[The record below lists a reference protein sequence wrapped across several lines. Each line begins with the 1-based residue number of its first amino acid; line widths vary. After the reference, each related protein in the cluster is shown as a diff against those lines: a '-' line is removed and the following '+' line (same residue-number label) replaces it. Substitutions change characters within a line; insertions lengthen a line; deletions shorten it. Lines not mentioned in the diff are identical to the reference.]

1 MRPKDLRVGF
11 RSGFKGLGIQGSGLQ
26 GLAREQKR
34 PTPST
39 RTRAFRMG
47 VFSIPLWS
55 QGWLL
60 TRQLK
65 FPNPKQTPPGPK
77 AIPVRSLSLACYFR
91 GDLPI
96 LRHRSCS
103 SAASPS
109 SLLLMV

>member
-55 QGWLL
+55 QGQEWLL

-65 FPNPKQTPPGPK
+65 SPNLRGK
-77 AIPVRSLSLACYFR
+77 AIPVRSVSWRPTFAATYHYSDIAPAARFPRCC
-91 GDLPI
+91 LP
-96 LRHRSCS
+96 
-103 SAASPS
+103 
-109 SLLLMV
+109 V